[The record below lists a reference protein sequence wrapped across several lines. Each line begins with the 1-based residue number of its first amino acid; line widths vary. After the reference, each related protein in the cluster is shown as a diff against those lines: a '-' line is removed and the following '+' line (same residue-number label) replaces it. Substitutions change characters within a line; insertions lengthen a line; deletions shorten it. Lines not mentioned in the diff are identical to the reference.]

1 MSASS
6 ETSTNGATG
15 ASGELFVGGVPYEV
29 VMGIECH
36 VELKTATKMFCGC
49 RNIFG
54 AEPNTNVC
62 PVCLG
67 MPGALPVP
75 NKHALELLVKAGLAF
90 DAAIPSYSKFD
101 RKNYFYPD
109 MPKDYQI
116 SQFDMPLT
124 QGGVVDFLLPDGS
137 SGSCRL
143 TRIHLEEDTG
153 KSTHA
158 SHDGRIAGSTHSL
171 VDFNRAG
178 VPLMECVSE
187 PDIRS
192 SAQAVAFLETLKRTF
207 VALGVSDVKMEEGSL
222 RCDVNLSLRPI
233 GETEY
238 GTKAEIKN
246 MNSFRSVGRAIE
258 SETARQLA
266 VLQSGGRVVQ
276 ETRGWDEA
284 AGTTHSM
291 RNKEKAHDYRYFPDP
306 DLSPIEYAPADVER
320 LRSEL
325 GVLPQARLASYT
337 TDLGLS
343 MVQAMQI
350 VDTPGLAD
358 FYDRAIGGTSDPAT
372 ASSDAATATLTSV
385 AVTNALTPVADAKA
399 PARNASSDLAGRRA
413 QATVNFL
420 LGDLSR
426 LANETGTAVV
436 ASRVTPETLAELV
449 TLVETNAINSKTAKD
464 LVARIW
470 SDGGSPNEIVAS
482 EGLGQ
487 VSDSGAID
495 VLVAD
500 VIAANAK
507 TADDYRAGKTK
518 VMGFLVGQVMKQ
530 SRGKANPALAE
541 ERLKAAL
548 E

>member
-1 MSASS
+1 MSATIES
-6 ETSTNGATG
+6 AIP
-15 ASGELFVGGVPYEV
+15 AIDIGGTPYEA

-36 VELKTATKMFCGC
+36 VELRTETKMFCGC
-49 RNIFG
+49 RNVFG

-75 NKHALELLVKAGLAF
+75 NRLAIELLVKAGLAF
-90 DAAIPSYSKFD
+90 GSEIPAFSKFD

-124 QGGVVDFLLPDGS
+124 QGGVVPFWLPDGTQ
-137 SGSCRL
+137 GSCRL

-153 KSTHA
+153 KSSHA
-158 SHDGRIAGSTHSL
+158 SRDGRIAGSTHSL

-192 SAQAVAFLETLKRTF
+192 GPAAVAYLEALKRTF

-233 GETEY
+233 GQADY
-238 GTKAEIKN
+238 GTKTEIKN
-246 MNSFRSVGRAIE
+246 MNSFNSVRRAID
-258 SETARQLA
+258 SEIARQAELIR
-266 VLQSGGRVVQ
+266 SGGRVEQ

-284 AGTTHSM
+284 AGTTHTM
-291 RNKEKAHDYRYFPDP
+291 RSKEKAHDYRYFPDP
-306 DLSPIEYAPADVER
+306 DLTPIEFAASDVTR
-320 LRSEL
+320 LRDAL
-325 GVLPQARLASYT
+325 GSLPQARIDRFVSA
-337 TDLGLS
+337 DKLS
-343 MVQAMQI
+343 LVQAEQI

-358 FYDRAIGGTSDPAT
+358 YYDT
-372 ASSDAATATLTSV
+372 ASQLSGK
-385 AVTNALTPVADAKA
+385 P
-399 PARNASSDLAGRRA
+399 
-413 QATVNFL
+413 QATVNFV

-426 LANETGTAVV
+426 LANETGIAV
-436 ASRVTPETLAELV
+436 ASSRFGPAALAELV
-449 TLVETNAINSKTAKD
+449 TLVEAKTINSKTAKE
-464 LVARIW
+464 LIARVW
-470 SDGGSPNEIVAS
+470 SDGGSPAALVEA

-487 VSDSGAID
+487 VSDAGAID
-495 VLVAD
+495 TLVAE
-500 VIAANAK
+500 VLAANEKIVA
-507 TADDYRAGKTK
+507 DYRAGKTK

-530 SRGKANPALAE
+530 SRGKANPTLAE
-541 ERLKAAL
+541 ERLRAAL
-548 E
+548 DAGPA